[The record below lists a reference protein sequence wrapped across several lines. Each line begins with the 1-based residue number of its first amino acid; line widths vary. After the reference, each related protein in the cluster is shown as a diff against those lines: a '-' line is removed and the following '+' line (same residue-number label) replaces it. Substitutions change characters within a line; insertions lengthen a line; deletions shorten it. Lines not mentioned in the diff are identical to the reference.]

1 MLEMMLNDNAP
12 AALVFRVDEEILTA
26 GVIVADA
33 LFGKS
38 VPVLTLSDVDFAS
51 LAGIDVVSIEDDVL
65 TAEEPL
71 RDPVLPRGNEIP
83 LGQPETL
90 NLTVRDHALL
100 NGGFGQAAV
109 IAMRILV
116 KFAQVQGAVELI
128 DITQSHLDSVLY
140 TGPAS
145 LLFAQR
151 LLAFGDA
158 KFAVYTTMNSI
169 SIDQE
174 RWQEHSVSR
183 DFAEKASK
191 LANAYVTMGVSKV
204 VSQRHA
210 FVTRFVAT
218 TALSLRADTA
228 KTTMMFQRYLLTLLS
243 TA

>member
-1 MLEMMLNDNAP
+1 M
-12 AALVFRVDEEILTA
+12 
-26 GVIVADA
+26 
-33 LFGKS
+33 
-38 VPVLTLSDVDFAS
+38 
-51 LAGIDVVSIEDDVL
+51 SIKDDVL

-90 NLTVRDHALL
+90 SLTVRDRALL